1 LAGLT
6 QALQSLKVNLSDML
20 KGRPGLPGGLRGS
33 RLYGLLIGAQ
43 VGLSFFLLFGAVLSV
58 RIFQKAGAF
67 EPGFETR
74 QTLWA
79 RVMMRSRSP
88 EPQSWGAFH
97 RSLPERL
104 SALPGV
110 QSVAYSF
117 HHPFNDS
124 NMTEVQAPGQALR
137 QVAINWV
144 SPNYFVTLGI
154 PIVSGRAIREGDPP
168 CSKASGHAGCPVV
181 VSQRLAREFWPNQN
195 PLGQTLRNPQGNSLE
210 VVGIARDISSAK
222 LGGLDSP
229 MIYQPLNPNA
239 AYPANAFVRFSGDE
253 ETIARAVTTTIQ
265 EMAPELSVR
274 AQTIQSLREHLM
286 ETMGRGTQL
295 VVFLCVIVIILAV
308 IGIYGVVSFAV
319 TQRAKELGIR
329 IALGASSQDIYRS
342 VFMSSGRPAAVGLLI
357 GLTLTVTV
365 FSALAPLL
373 RNIEF
378 VVNVHD
384 PIIYVITT
392 ILLAGAALAA
402 MLRPARRATRVD
414 PVLALREE

>member
-1 LAGLT
+1 
-6 QALQSLKVNLSDML
+6 
-20 KGRPGLPGGLRGS
+20 
-33 RLYGLLIGAQ
+33 
-43 VGLSFFLLFGAVLSV
+43 
-58 RIFQKAGAF
+58 
-67 EPGFETR
+67 
-74 QTLWA
+74 
-79 RVMMRSRSP
+79 
-88 EPQSWGAFH
+88 
-97 RSLPERL
+97 
-104 SALPGV
+104 
-110 QSVAYSF
+110 
-117 HHPFNDS
+117 
-124 NMTEVQAPGQALR
+124 
-137 QVAINWV
+137 
-144 SPNYFVTLGI
+144 
-154 PIVSGRAIREGDPP
+154 
-168 CSKASGHAGCPVV
+168 
-181 VSQRLAREFWPNQN
+181 
-195 PLGQTLRNPQGNSLE
+195 
-210 VVGIARDISSAK
+210 
-222 LGGLDSP
+222 
-229 MIYQPLNPNA
+229 
-239 AYPANAFVRFSGDE
+239 
-253 ETIARAVTTTIQ
+253 
-265 EMAPELSVR
+265 
-274 AQTIQSLREHLM
+274 M